1 MVATLVATIFSVVT
15 VPAMVIALLCA
26 ALMAAEI
33 FGKPVLSRF
42 LNRGVSQNVVAQYV
56 PMKSANRAARRR
68 KVILVANYDSGK
80 VRRDLNNATISVLP
94 ALYWVEFALLVLM
107 PVVLLVRMIMAPQ
120 DTALIAFNVVLG
132 IMMVVAALPV
142 IAFVV
147 EKVSA
152 YNEGANCNASGVAV
166 MMEVAARVA
175 AARDL
180 PDMDEGFIHG
190 EEAAR
195 SAGLV
200 PEGAELV
207 YDAPVGGDL
216 DASMESASQRLAA
229 AKAAVAAL
237 SGKPAGE
244 NAVVEEVPSTASPAE
259 GAAPAAA
266 AAAATASEAASAAVS
281 AGLAVLEAEEPVEA
295 PFIPAPAEP
304 SVPDWF
310 KKGQEQAKKPAV
322 EKPVQRSRYA
332 AALATAEEE
341 IAAREE
347 AQKTAAEKLSE
358 RVRTM
363 RASVQAASEAAGA
376 MPTGVIPDAA
386 VQAASQSAALEPVAR
401 ATGEVAA
408 VEELPAPVSTPP
420 VTEVPAPIAAPAAAI
435 PTAVPAVDAV
445 PGGPSPIIEPP
456 TAVPRAAVPAPTDD
470 PNVSLREGQ
479 RPLTGSAGA
488 APAGLGH
495 IPDPLDGQQ
504 AQRPAG
510 RRLVVPEVEAAPVA
524 AVPAAS
530 AAAATTGRPTPRKRR
545 AISLPDI
552 GVSQELPRISM
563 DDHLQA
569 APLSE
574 ERPEIGRAH
583 V

>member
-1 MVATLVATIFSVVT
+1 
-15 VPAMVIALLCA
+15 
-26 ALMAAEI
+26 MAAEI

-120 DTALIAFNVVLG
+120 DTALIAFIVVLG

-152 YNEGANCNASGVAV
+152 YNEGANCNASRVAV

-281 AGLAVLEAEEPVEA
+281 AGLAVLEAEEPVEDRK
-295 PFIPAPAEP
+295 
-304 SVPDWF
+304 SV
-310 KKGQEQAKKPAV
+310 V
-322 EKPVQRSRYA
+322 
-332 AALATAEEE
+332 
-341 IAAREE
+341 
-347 AQKTAAEKLSE
+347 
-358 RVRTM
+358 
-363 RASVQAASEAAGA
+363 
-376 MPTGVIPDAA
+376 
-386 VQAASQSAALEPVAR
+386 
-401 ATGEVAA
+401 
-408 VEELPAPVSTPP
+408 
-420 VTEVPAPIAAPAAAI
+420 
-435 PTAVPAVDAV
+435 
-445 PGGPSPIIEPP
+445 
-456 TAVPRAAVPAPTDD
+456 
-470 PNVSLREGQ
+470 
-479 RPLTGSAGA
+479 
-488 APAGLGH
+488 
-495 IPDPLDGQQ
+495 
-504 AQRPAG
+504 
-510 RRLVVPEVEAAPVA
+510 
-524 AVPAAS
+524 
-530 AAAATTGRPTPRKRR
+530 
-545 AISLPDI
+545 
-552 GVSQELPRISM
+552 
-563 DDHLQA
+563 
-569 APLSE
+569 
-574 ERPEIGRAH
+574 
-583 V
+583 